1 MNFRNIIMWGLIVLL
16 SVGLFN
22 LFQDPRGV
30 KLQDDKIAFSKFLE
44 EVDAGRVIQ
53 VEIQGNNIKG
63 ILSDGSKFN
72 TYSPNYPELVGKLS
86 EKGVNIVAS
95 PVEDKMPSLLGV
107 LLSWFP
113 MLLLIGVWIFFMRQ
127 MQGGRGGAMGFGK
140 SKAKLLTEAQGKV
153 TFNDVAGIEEAKEE
167 VEEIVEFL
175 KDPKKFRRL
184 GGKIPKGALLIGPPG
199 TGKTLLAKAIGL
211 AVIKSIEE

>member
-1 MNFRNIIMWGLIVLL
+1 MWGLIVLL

-44 EVDAGRVIQ
+44 EVDAGRVVQ

-107 LLSWFP
+107 CLLYTSD
-113 MLLLIGVWIFFMRQ
+113 
-127 MQGGRGGAMGFGK
+127 A
-140 SKAKLLTEAQGKV
+140 ADE
-153 TFNDVAGIEEAKEE
+153 
-167 VEEIVEFL
+167 
-175 KDPKKFRRL
+175 
-184 GGKIPKGALLIGPPG
+184 
-199 TGKTLLAKAIGL
+199 
-211 AVIKSIEE
+211 